1 MRHLGLITSCH
12 NAQHVRCQPADDG
25 YNFINVLGVNSVS
38 TTILHTEAEESN
50 RTPCPPLG
58 ALGGFTD
65 FLPNP
70 DKKGF
75 VFSVNI

>member
-38 TTILHTEAEESN
+38 TTILRTEAEESN

-58 ALGGFTD
+58 STRWVYRFST
-65 FLPNP
+65 NP

-75 VFSVNI
+75 IFSVNI